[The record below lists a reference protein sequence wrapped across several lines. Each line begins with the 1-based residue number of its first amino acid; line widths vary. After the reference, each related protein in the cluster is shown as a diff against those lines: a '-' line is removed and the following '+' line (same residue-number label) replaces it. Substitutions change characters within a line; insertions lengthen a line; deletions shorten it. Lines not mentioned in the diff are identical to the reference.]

1 MPSVTRGIRPYAQCQ
16 SNSSLQ
22 GDDSDTCAGGS
33 VVGSE
38 TGTIAAAPD
47 NNNDNDMGNDGC
59 DADEQEGKKLSRT
72 SSLTELAG
80 TIFKTYGSRFTL
92 ILAY

>member
-1 MPSVTRGIRPYAQCQ
+1 MEE

-22 GDDSDTCAGGS
+22 DDDSDTCAGGS

-38 TGTIAAAPD
+38 TGTIAAALD
-47 NNNDNDMGNDGC
+47 NDNDMGNDNDGC
-59 DADEQEGKKLSRT
+59 DADEQEGRKLSRT

-80 TIFKTYGSRFTL
+80 TIFKTYGSLFTL

>member
-1 MPSVTRGIRPYAQCQ
+1 MEE

-22 GDDSDTCAGGS
+22 DDDSDTCAGGS

-38 TGTIAAAPD
+38 TGTIAAALD
-47 NNNDNDMGNDGC
+47 NDNDNDNDNDMGNDNDGC
-59 DADEQEGKKLSRT
+59 DADEQAGKKLSRT

-80 TIFKTYGSRFTL
+80 TIFKTYGSLFTL